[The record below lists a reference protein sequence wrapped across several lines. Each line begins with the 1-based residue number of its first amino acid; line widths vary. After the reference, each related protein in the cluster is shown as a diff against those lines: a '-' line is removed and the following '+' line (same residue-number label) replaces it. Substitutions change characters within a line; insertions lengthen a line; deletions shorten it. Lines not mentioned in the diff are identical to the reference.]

1 MDSNGDIG
9 LGITQSMHG
18 GCLVLGH
25 DYWIKGLTTIR
36 KSYIGFCVSSEFFI
50 DQQIWPWQSPVA
62 TYVLLDTDYT
72 CYACSNTWWSGDPD
86 QSQQGRPAIGCGAL
100 SRWASKTYF
109 GTFTDFHRFGD
120 SASHFHLCVPSLF
133 ISFLFCTF
141 LLFHYPLNP
150 R

>member
-50 DQQIWPWQSPVA
+50 DQ
-62 TYVLLDTDYT
+62 
-72 CYACSNTWWSGDPD
+72 
-86 QSQQGRPAIGCGAL
+86 
-100 SRWASKTYF
+100 
-109 GTFTDFHRFGD
+109 
-120 SASHFHLCVPSLF
+120 
-133 ISFLFCTF
+133 
-141 LLFHYPLNP
+141 
-150 R
+150 